1 MSIKKT
7 ILKLEKEMKEKLP
20 ELNAGFYVSKRNNC
34 VHMGLDNSIFSY
46 PNYANI
52 IAQINKFFKENLDD
66 KFVVNYPQLI
76 HTAKWKFDYI
86 VSRKKK

>member
-1 MSIKKT
+1 M
-7 ILKLEKEMKEKLP
+7 EKEKKEKLP
-20 ELNAGFYVSKRNNC
+20 ELNAGFYVSERNNC
-34 VHMGLDNSIFSY
+34 VRKRLDNSIFSY

-52 IAQINKFFKENLDD
+52 IAQINKFFKENLAD

-86 VSRKKK
+86 VSKKKK

>member
-7 ILKLEKEMKEKLP
+7 ILKQEKEMKVKFP
-20 ELNAGFYVSKRNNC
+20 ELNAAFYVSRRNNC
-34 VHMGLDNSIFSY
+34 VHMGLDNSVFSY
-46 PNYANI
+46 TNYVNI
-52 IAQINKFFKENLDD
+52 ITQINKFFTEHLAE
-66 KFVVNYPQLI
+66 KFDVNQLI

>member
-7 ILKLEKEMKEKLP
+7 ILKLEKEKKEKLP